1 MAPCHSVQRAV
12 YTQVYRSGLAVHST
26 SSVRNS
32 RLLPPQGGHGLLRKN
47 DVVVDARLS
56 RVTNRT
62 FCLTKLRGSC
72 LRPLLTKV
80 EGGPQFEFSQIG
92 PYFLWTRTARL
103 LSNLECYSDARQGA
117 TTVSTTCRRS
127 PRQSH
132 ANHCDLT
139 VFRHQLAPHPG
150 TRSNRDERFS

>member
-47 DVVVDARLS
+47 DVVVDARLN
-56 RVTNRT
+56 RVTNST
-62 FCLTKLRGSC
+62 FCLTNLRGSC
-72 LRPLLTKV
+72 LRPLLTRV

-92 PYFLWTRTARL
+92 PSFLWTRTARL
-103 LSNLECYSDARQGA
+103 LSNLEWYADEAMGNHGTHDLQA
-117 TTVSTTCRRS
+117 EFTTK
-127 PRQSH
+127 P
-132 ANHCDLT
+132 
-139 VFRHQLAPHPG
+139 HQPLRPNSVPTPACTPPG
-150 TRSNRDERFS
+150 YPTKWR